1 MEEGEEENYLVI
13 LKTADHF
20 GHSIR
25 QSFNLCSGRH
35 IGSQYMVTLFIFE
48 WEILSSKFE
57 PKELNQKE
65 AKKQTNIQNKQYASD

>member
-1 MEEGEEENYLVI
+1 MEEGEEDNYFVI

-20 GHSIR
+20 GYSI
-25 QSFNLCSGRH
+25 QLSFNLCFG

-48 WEILSSKFE
+48 WEILSSKCE

-65 AKKQTNIQNKQYASD
+65 AKTGDLFHV